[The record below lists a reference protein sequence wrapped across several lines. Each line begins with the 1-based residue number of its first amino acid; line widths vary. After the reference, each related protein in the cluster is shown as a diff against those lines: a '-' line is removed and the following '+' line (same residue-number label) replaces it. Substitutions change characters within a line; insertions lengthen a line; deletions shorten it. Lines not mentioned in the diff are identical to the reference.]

1 MLTVGRKL
9 DIAYGEPY
17 VQTYHQSSKCSPEE
31 LLPLIGR
38 HQADTLPIGEFFH
51 PVIFTMQFGKQTGG
65 LGTIGDTGLY

>member
-9 DIAYGEPY
+9 NIAYGKPY
-17 VQTYHQSSKCSPEE
+17 VQAYHQSSKCSPEE

-38 HQADTLPIGEFFH
+38 HQADALSVGEFLH

-65 LGTIGDTGLY
+65 LGTIGDTSLY